1 MVNNGSE
8 KALVQRNANRNKITM
23 QAGINL
29 LDTKP
34 YVIEVGLQNLFKT
47 NSAPAF

>member
-8 KALVQRNANRNKITM
+8 KALVQRNANYNKITM
-23 QAGINL
+23 QAGINS

-34 YVIEVGLQNLFKT
+34 YYVIEVFLQN
-47 NSAPAF
+47 